1 LVESCDRVVRTSD
14 LESTDGLE
22 ILGFEPQ
29 PPIIGR
35 TIATG
40 LHPRTRQQRGPH
52 HDRGDTS
59 TGGTDVV
66 EGHQLHFAEYASLG
80 SPSEAA
86 SRAGGT
92 ITTRRT
98 TFRTRCPHRPRG
110 LGPFGRRRVRTTRPP
125 GGGPCASGTHPP
137 WLMSAQ
143 HVRRRRL
150 RSMCQFLRPRP
161 HPCHSPRTPETTH
174 SFHETS
180 LGPWEPCVTEC
191 RRRGMSE
198 KKLPSLDDLLA
209 QSERVDRRLLDRKR
223 QNRQN
228 SERRI
233 KAQDDWGLV
242 EVVVDARGRVQEVAI
257 NADLA
262 ARTNLT
268 DLAEAM
274 LQAARA
280 AQTQAE
286 ALS

>member
-1 LVESCDRVVRTSD
+1 
-14 LESTDGLE
+14 
-22 ILGFEPQ
+22 
-29 PPIIGR
+29 
-35 TIATG
+35 
-40 LHPRTRQQRGPH
+40 
-52 HDRGDTS
+52 
-59 TGGTDVV
+59 
-66 EGHQLHFAEYASLG
+66 
-80 SPSEAA
+80 
-86 SRAGGT
+86 
-92 ITTRRT
+92 
-98 TFRTRCPHRPRG
+98 
-110 LGPFGRRRVRTTRPP
+110 
-125 GGGPCASGTHPP
+125 
-137 WLMSAQ
+137 
-143 HVRRRRL
+143 
-150 RSMCQFLRPRP
+150 
-161 HPCHSPRTPETTH
+161 
-174 SFHETS
+174 
-180 LGPWEPCVTEC
+180 
-191 RRRGMSE
+191 MSE

-209 QSERVDRRLLDRKR
+209 QSERVDRRLLAQRR